1 MSELYVAIAAVLVAG
16 VTVAVPAVDADG
28 PSFAFHWFPRLRPLP
43 VHRAGRAALPSSP
56 RKFSARPSHKT
67 EEGRAQISKTRE
79 RSGRQA
85 VPEQRGPQSFLMWGM
100 ARRASVANATERGS
114 GFGLKNDCC
123 HWLSFGSVASVDA
136 APLRALRFALGTR
149 MIGKSRIGMRRM
161 RRWPGQDNRTSI
173 TTIGRNA

>member
-79 RSGRQA
+79 RSGRQD
-85 VPEQRGPQSFLMWGM
+85 VPEQRGPRFLLGGWRGVLAERTPPNREQGQAGIELRDRPGCGAT
-100 ARRASVANATERGS
+100 ARR
-114 GFGLKNDCC
+114 C
-123 HWLSFGSVASVDA
+123 
-136 APLRALRFALGTR
+136 
-149 MIGKSRIGMRRM
+149 SRIRLQTFDRLSTGGIRS
-161 RRWPGQDNRTSI
+161 THH
-173 TTIGRNA
+173 